1 MSPILNVV
9 LNEESKKI
17 KNKNVQISWRLFLS
31 GQTEAEEKSLFQ
43 KRRYCLCM
51 NIISNVH
58 ADSKMNHKSSF
69 A

>member
-1 MSPILNVV
+1 MSQILNVV

-43 KRRYCLCM
+43 KRGIVC
-51 NIISNVH
+51 
-58 ADSKMNHKSSF
+58 A
-69 A
+69 